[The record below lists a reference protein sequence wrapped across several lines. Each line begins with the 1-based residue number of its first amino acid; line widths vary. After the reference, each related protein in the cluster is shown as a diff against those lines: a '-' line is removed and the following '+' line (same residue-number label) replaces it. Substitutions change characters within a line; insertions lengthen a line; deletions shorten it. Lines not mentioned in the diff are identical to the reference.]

1 MKRNFTI
8 LFALVLALSLVMLP
22 LSVVQASN
30 LYEYYN
36 TGEDNSAGFHST
48 YWYAQTFT
56 AESDHSVTSVKLL
69 LWRSGLPGTVT
80 VSIRAT
86 DGISGQPTGSD
97 LTSGTINGDNL
108 TISGLGEWKEIALTS
123 YDLTKGTKYAIVVRA
138 PSGNIN
144 NHLRWAFDDPLN
156 LLPTYAGGNL
166 EGSADSSGN
175 WTTHTD
181 KDFMFEVWGEG
192 AVEVGGEVYPV
203 NKLSV
208 LAPWIVLVA
217 AILGG
222 ATIVVRR
229 RRAQS

>member
-8 LFALVLALSLVMLP
+8 LFALVMALSLVMLP
-22 LSVVQASN
+22 VGVVQAAN

-36 TGEDNSAGFHST
+36 TGDDNSVGFHST
-48 YWYAQTFT
+48 WWSAQTFT

-69 LWRSGLPGTVT
+69 LWHSGSIGTVT

-86 DGISGQPTGSD
+86 DGSGQPTGSD
-97 LTSGTINGDNL
+97 LTSGTIHGDNI
-108 TISGLGEWKEIALTS
+108 TTSGLGEWEDIALTS
-123 YDLTKGTKYAIVVRA
+123 YNLIGGTKYAIVVRA
-138 PSGNIN
+138 PDAQLPDN
-144 NHLRWAFDDPLN
+144 LRWQGDFSS
-156 LLPTYAGGNL
+156 PTYAGGNM
-166 EGSADSSGN
+166 EISSDSSGN
-175 WTTHTD
+175 WTTYTD
-181 KDFMFEVWGEG
+181 YDFMFEVWSEG
-192 AVEVGGEVYPV
+192 PVEVGGEVYPV

-229 RRAQS
+229 RRAQV

>member
-1 MKRNFTI
+1 LKRNFTI

-22 LSVVQASN
+22 ASVVQASN

-36 TGEDNSAGFHST
+36 TGEDNAVGFHST
-48 YWYAQTFT
+48 YWMAQTFNAT
-56 AESDHSVTSVKLL
+56 SDHSVTSVKLL
-69 LWRSGLPGTVT
+69 LWRVGTIGTVT

-86 DGISGQPTGSD
+86 DGGGHPTGSD
-97 LTSGTINGDNL
+97 LTSGTIDGNTL
-108 TISGLGEWKEIALTS
+108 TTVPWGLWYEIALS
-123 YDLTKGTKYAIVVRA
+123 PYDLTKDTKYAIVVRA
-138 PSGNIN
+138 PDATLPDN
-144 NHLRWAFDDPLN
+144 LRWSYDSTG
-156 LLPTYAGGNL
+156 TYAGGDM
-166 EGSADSSGN
+166 EDSSDSG
-175 WTTHTD
+175 TTWETTLVD
-181 KDFMFEVWGEG
+181 LDFMFEVWGEG